1 MALYPQMDGMDFPDR
16 FFITGTDT
24 GVGKT
29 VVSAILMAGLQ
40 AAYWK
45 PIQSGLEGMTDTE
58 WIQKATGFPD
68 TCFYPEAYSLSQP
81 ISPHAAA
88 AFDGIQIR
96 LDAFELPDGGQS
108 QQLIVEGAGGV
119 MVPINAHQFM
129 TDLIRHL
136 NLPVLLVA
144 RSTLGTINHT
154 LLSLAQL
161 RREGI
166 DIMGVVMNGP
176 RDEINRHA
184 IETFGRIR
192 VLAEIEPIMNINT
205 HSLQEAHQRYF
216 SFGSCRTGSFEN
228 RNPKGADEG

>member
-1 MALYPQMDGMDFPDR
+1 MDGMDFPEK

-29 VVSAILMAGLQ
+29 VVSAILMVGLQ

-45 PIQSGLEGMTDTE
+45 PIQSGLEETTDTE
-58 WIQKATGFPD
+58 WIQKTTGFPG
-68 TCFYPEAYSLSQP
+68 TCFYPETYRLSQP

-88 AFDGIQIR
+88 ASDGIQIQ
-96 LDAFELPDGGQS
+96 LDAFDLPNCGRS
-108 QQLIVEGAGGV
+108 RPLIVEGAGGV

-129 TDLIRHL
+129 TDLINHL
-136 NLPVLLVA
+136 NLPVLLVT

-166 DIMGVVMNGP
+166 DILGVVMNGP
-176 RDEINRHA
+176 RNEINRHA
-184 IETFGRIR
+184 IETYGRVS
-192 VLAEIEPIMNINT
+192 VLAELEPIMNINE

-216 SFGSCRTGSFEN
+216 DSGSRRMGNFEN
-228 RNPKGADEG
+228 RNPKGSVRGKI